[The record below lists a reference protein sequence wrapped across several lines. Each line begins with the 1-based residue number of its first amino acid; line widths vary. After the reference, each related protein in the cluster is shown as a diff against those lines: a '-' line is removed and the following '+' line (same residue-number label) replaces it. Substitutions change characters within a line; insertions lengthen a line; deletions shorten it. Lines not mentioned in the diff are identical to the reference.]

1 MDEVEDDDDVLEDD
15 DDVLEDELIRLI
27 KKFYFFNF
35 SL

>member
-27 KKFYFFNF
+27 RKF
-35 SL
+35 